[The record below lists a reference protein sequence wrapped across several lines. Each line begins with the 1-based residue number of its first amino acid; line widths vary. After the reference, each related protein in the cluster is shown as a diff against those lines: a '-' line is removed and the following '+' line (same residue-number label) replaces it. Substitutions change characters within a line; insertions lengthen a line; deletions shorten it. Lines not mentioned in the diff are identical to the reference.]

1 VIRKCYVL
9 NLGLVDYKKAYKLQ
23 KHLASARKARKID
36 DLLLLLEHPPVIT
49 LGRGAKRENI
59 LASPET
65 LSQEKIEVV
74 EVDRGGDVTYHG
86 PGQLVGYPI
95 INLGNYDKDVHQNL
109 RNLEEVL
116 IRLLKE
122 YNLEPFRKEGYT
134 GVWIGDKK
142 VASLGIKVSKWISYH
157 GFSLNI
163 NPSLRHFSLIRPC
176 GLPPEK
182 ITSLKRLVKQEID
195 ISQVSRK
202 LIKHFGDVFALEMRE
217 LKWGEIFEGNSL
229 IERGIR

>member
-1 VIRKCYVL
+1 MPKRKCYVL
-9 NLGLVDYKKAYKLQ
+9 NLGLIDYKKAYKLQ
-23 KHLASARKARKID
+23 KHLAGARKARRID

-49 LGRGAKRENI
+49 LGKGAKRENI
-59 LASPET
+59 LASPQT
-65 LSQEKIEVV
+65 LAQEGIEVL

-95 INLGNYDKDVHQNL
+95 INLGNYEKDVHQNL

-122 YNLEPFRKEGYT
+122 YNLEPSRKEGYT
-134 GVWIGDKK
+134 GVWVGDKK
-142 VASLGIKVSKWISYH
+142 IASLGIKVSRWISYH

-163 NPSLRHFSLIRPC
+163 NPSLRHFSLIKPC

-182 ITSLKRLVKQEID
+182 ITSLKRLLERGID
-195 ISQVSRK
+195 ISEVRQK
-202 LIKHFGDVFALEMRE
+202 LIKQFGDVFSIEMRE
-217 LKWGEIFEGNSL
+217 VKWDQIQSKQ
-229 IERGIR
+229 